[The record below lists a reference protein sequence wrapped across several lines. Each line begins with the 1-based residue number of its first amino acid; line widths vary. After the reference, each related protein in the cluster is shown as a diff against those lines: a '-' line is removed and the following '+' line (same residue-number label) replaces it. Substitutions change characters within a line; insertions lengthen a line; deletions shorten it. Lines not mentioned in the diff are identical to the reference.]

1 MNIEIANR
9 LYEYRKN
16 MGLTQEELAEKIGVS
31 RQAVSKWERSEA
43 SPDTDNLIELSKIY
57 GVTLDEL
64 LKGKNDNTDTEP
76 QPEEVNP
83 EEPTSEEAVHVHA
96 ESGTDKVDIG
106 FKGIHINAKDG
117 TKVSID
123 KNGIFVCENGEQH
136 VYTDEDGHIH
146 KSEKIIEKEL
156 EHKHNFWMM
165 FPFPFI
171 AIAAYLA
178 FGFLNICGG
187 WEYGWIVFFTVPL
200 YYTLVDAIRK
210 RNPSHFA
217 YPVLVVAAFLILG
230 LFYGLWHP
238 AWVLFLT
245 VPIYYL
251 ITEAINKSKRNK
263 NQ

>member
-64 LKGKNDNTDTEP
+64 LKGK
-76 QPEEVNP
+76 
-83 EEPTSEEAVHVHA
+83 EEAPAGGAEPPHQEEAKEETPASDEGVHVHA

-106 FKGIHINAKDG
+106 LKGIHINAKDG

-123 KNGIFVCENGEQH
+123 KNGIFVSENGEQK
-136 VYTDEDGHIH
+136 VYTGADGHVH
-146 KSEKIIEKEL
+146 KSEEILEKEL
-156 EHKHNFWMM
+156 EHRHNAWMM
-165 FPFPFI
+165 FPYPFI
-171 AIAAYLA
+171 AIGVYLM

-187 WEYGWIVFFTVPL
+187 WSYGWIVFLTIPL
-200 YYTLVDAIRK
+200 YYTLVDAIQK
-210 RNPSHFA
+210 KNPTHFC
-217 YPVLVVAAFLILG
+217 YPALVLIAFFILG
-230 LFYGLWHP
+230 FFFNLWHP
-238 AWVLFLT
+238 GWVVFLT
-245 VPIYYL
+245 VPIYYI
-251 ITEAINKSKRNK
+251 ITEAIRKGMKK
-263 NQ
+263 